1 MKKQIALVTGDGS
14 GHEMMAQAVR
24 VASRAAQLD
33 GVEVEWVDTP
43 MGWKAF
49 QQFGDTTPPGAM
61 KKALEI
67 GVIFFGGVG
76 DPALDATIGK
86 ERPEM
91 MPEPRALLAIRK
103 NLGLLLNFRPM
114 KLMRSLAHLSPLKT
128 ELIPEEGV
136 EMVFIRFLLEDSY
149 FGTAD
154 LRDGIPSATAE
165 SLGIKLKREVKG
177 DEEKVSE
184 LAYYR
189 GDTVR
194 KYIRAALEYARAR
207 KLPLISVDKANV
219 MARYAYWRMI
229 VQEVAKEFADVPVR
243 HQLVDSACMKLFHP
257 QLLRGVIACGN
268 EHGDI
273 LSDGAAEMVGGMG
286 LMHSSAVNPDTG
298 QAMFESGAGTAPTLA
313 GQDKANPLGRILTG
327 GMLLRH
333 IGAEKGATA
342 IETAVHQVL
351 VKGYRTGDIA
361 KPGCSKLLSCSG
373 MGEKVLSLIS

>member
-14 GHEMMAQAVR
+14 GPEMMAQATLVT
-24 VASRAAQLD
+24 AKAALLD
-33 GVEVEWVDTP
+33 GIEIEWVETP

-49 QQFGDTTPPGAM
+49 QRFGDTTPSEAM
-61 KKALEI
+61 KKVLEI
-67 GVIFFGGVG
+67 GLIFFGGVG
-76 DPALDATIGK
+76 DPALDITIGK

-103 NLGLLLNFRPM
+103 SLGLLLNFRPM

-149 FGTAD
+149 FGTQD
-154 LRDGIPSATAE
+154 LRQHIINAS
-165 SLGIKLKREVKG
+165 SIGIKLKKEVVG
-177 DEEKVSE
+177 TEEIVSE
-184 LAYYR
+184 LAYYK
-189 GDTVR
+189 GTTVR
-194 KYIRAALEYARAR
+194 KYIRAALEYARSR

-219 MARYAYWRMI
+219 MARYAFWRMI
-229 VQEVAKEFADVPVR
+229 VQEVAKEFPDVSVR
-243 HQLVDSACMKLFHP
+243 HQLVDSACMQLFHP
-257 QLLRGVIACGN
+257 SLLRGVIACGN

-342 IETAVHQVL
+342 IEAAVYQTL
-351 VKGYRTGDIA
+351 VEGYRTGDIA
-361 KPGCSKLLSCSG
+361 EPGCEKVLTCSE

>member
-1 MKKQIALVTGDGS
+1 MTKQIALVMGDGS
-14 GHEMMAQAVR
+14 GPEMMAQATR
-24 VASRAAQLD
+24 VTAKAALLD
-33 GVEVEWVDTP
+33 GVEIEWVDTP

-49 QQFGDTTPPGAM
+49 QQFGDTTPSEAM

-67 GVIFFGGVG
+67 GLIFFGGVG

-154 LRDGIPSATAE
+154 LRERVTNASDI
-165 SLGIKLKREVKG
+165 GIKLKKEVTG
-177 DEEKVSE
+177 TEEMVSE

-219 MARYAYWRMI
+219 MARYAFWRMI

-243 HQLVDSACMKLFHP
+243 HQLVDSACMQLFHP
-257 QLLRGVIACGN
+257 NLLRGVIACGN

-342 IETAVHQVL
+342 IETAVHQIL
-351 VKGYRTGDIA
+351 INGYRTGDIA
-361 KPGCSKLLSCSG
+361 EPGCEKLLTCSA